1 MNITEKCTGC
11 MACYNA
17 CPFNAIEIIQ
27 NEKGFYEP
35 HIIEEKCKKCK
46 KCVITCPQNNLAEKK
61 ENKVVYAAWSNS
73 EIEREESTSG
83 GIFSE
88 IAKKVLE
95 EDGIVVGAIYD
106 ENFKVVHGIL
116 TNKEDLQKTRG
127 SKYVQSYIGDS
138 FKIVKKYLDE
148 GRKVLFS
155 GVACQIAG
163 LKNFL
168 NKKYNNLI
176 TVDVLCHGVPSP
188 MIFEEYKKRH
198 NGNEISNIKFRYKK
212 PSWTIF
218 SMKIDYKNGSSYSN
232 TTYKDEY
239 IRAFLEDYITNEVCC
254 ECKYTGKDRVSDI
267 TLADFWGYIS
277 ESFKNRNTEKGISLV
292 IVNTKVVEEYFY
304 KIKERIVYIEKTFEE
319 AAKGNQCLR
328 KPFQKNK
335 LYNEFCKNYFL
346 AGYDDTVKKYIREK
360 NMPLKRKISLIFN
373 DTAWIFPKEIREKLI
388 KIRDKK

>member
-1 MNITEKCTGC
+1 
-11 MACYNA
+11 
-17 CPFNAIEIIQ
+17 
-27 NEKGFYEP
+27 
-35 HIIEEKCKKCK
+35 
-46 KCVITCPQNNLAEKK
+46 
-61 ENKVVYAAWSNS
+61 
-73 EIEREESTSG
+73 
-83 GIFSE
+83 
-88 IAKKVLE
+88 
-95 EDGIVVGAIYD
+95 
-106 ENFKVVHGIL
+106 
-116 TNKEDLQKTRG
+116 
-127 SKYVQSYIGDS
+127 
-138 FKIVKKYLDE
+138 
-148 GRKVLFS
+148 
-155 GVACQIAG
+155 
-163 LKNFL
+163 
-168 NKKYNNLI
+168 
-176 TVDVLCHGVPSP
+176 

-292 IVNTKVVEEYFY
+292 MVNTKVGEEYFY

-335 LYNEFCKNYFL
+335 LYNEFWKNYFL